1 MTRGLGS
8 DEFVVGAMNTLYQ
21 EAVNNER
28 KLDAL
33 IKLYGAPVVDYE
45 RYEGGIPG
53 FDATSGGSEIEILDN
68 ELNTFR

>member
-8 DEFVVGAMNTLYQ
+8 DEFVVGAMNKLYE

-68 ELNTFR
+68 ELSSFE